1 MNEINQKANSWFL
14 FNRQA
19 YSTYHEFLK
28 NESNNESLVF
38 KWIPTVDGEFP
49 NGIIMNMS
57 IKLPYFTPLYY
68 RFDIN
73 PSE

>member
-1 MNEINQKANSWFL
+1 
-14 FNRQA
+14 
-19 YSTYHEFLK
+19 LK

-57 IKLPYFTPLYY
+57 IKLPYFTPLDY
-68 RFDIN
+68 RFDMD